1 MSITYRRVIWGV
13 GAWMLSILILSIS
26 LMMGVG
32 NVGIFRYIYVS
43 MIIAFLLILIFVLED
58 KIF

>member
-1 MSITYRRVIWGV
+1 MSITYRHAMWGV

-32 NVGIFRYIYVS
+32 DVGIFRYIYVS
-43 MIIAFLLILIFVLED
+43 MIIAFLLIFIFVLED
-58 KIF
+58 K